1 MTKWKLGTAED
12 FFEDIMKPKRL
23 QKIEDYY
30 QESARAVLF
39 DNRFGGEWMVDIRGH
54 FADFEIDEINRA
66 LKAVNKAGKL

>member
-1 MTKWKLGTAED
+1 MAKMTDKPARLLKL
-12 FFEDIMKPKRL
+12 
-23 QKIEDYY
+23 EDYY
-30 QESARAVLF
+30 QDSARVVLF

>member
-1 MTKWKLGTAED
+1 MTDKPALLLKL
-12 FFEDIMKPKRL
+12 
-23 QKIEDYY
+23 EDYY
-30 QESARAVLF
+30 QESARVVLF

>member
-1 MTKWKLGTAED
+1 MAKWKIGTAED

-23 QKIEDYY
+23 EKLEDHY
-30 QESARAVLF
+30 QDSSRVVLF

>member
-1 MTKWKLGTAED
+1 MTDKPARLEKLE
-12 FFEDIMKPKRL
+12 K
-23 QKIEDYY
+23 YY
-30 QESARAVLF
+30 EESARVVLF